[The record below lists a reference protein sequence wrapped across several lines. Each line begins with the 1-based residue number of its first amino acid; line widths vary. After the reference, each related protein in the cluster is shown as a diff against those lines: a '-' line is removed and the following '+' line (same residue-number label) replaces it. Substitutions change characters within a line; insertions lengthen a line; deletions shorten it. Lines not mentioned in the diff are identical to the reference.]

1 MEFGNKISEPSAWED
16 AVGCS
21 CCLSWL
27 STEVIKGWRSSCRYF
42 RLCRSSMRRRVAMGW
57 TAHQPT
63 ENSGWWW
70 WVFVGFHP
78 MNLYTTCKPDISK
91 QQYKVF
97 STPTTRTTSK
107 LCWQTCQSQ
116 TAVWHVHSYSR
127 AVPNSSADTSP
138 AGKGMWASTINLLT
152 QDMDDIDMKNSSSHH
167 PSRASQP
174 WVRFAAE
181 SGLWEKKML
190 LFERTSLQLS
200 LARCSTGKS
209 WKQFLPGNYCWTPP
223 VLD

>member
-1 MEFGNKISEPSAWED
+1 M
-16 AVGCS
+16 
-21 CCLSWL
+21 
-27 STEVIKGWRSSCRYF
+27 
-42 RLCRSSMRRRVAMGW
+42 
-57 TAHQPT
+57 
-63 ENSGWWW
+63 
-70 WVFVGFHP
+70 
-78 MNLYTTCKPDISK
+78 YTT
-91 QQYKVF
+91 
-97 STPTTRTTSK
+97 TPYRSTSK

-116 TAVWHVHSYSR
+116 TARWHLHSCSR

-138 AGKGMWASTINLLT
+138 AGKGMWASTINLPT

-209 WKQFLPGNYCWTPP
+209 WKRFLPGNYCWTPP
-223 VLD
+223 VLDQKEPCFNHFSVCFYINQTWPQSPTVLVGIGLCRELKPTQAPSCQNVLTARCRTTQALCAVANTELGRN